1 MLVPAMN
8 NQPSFD
14 ARNLTASE
22 LTQLRKRG
30 VQAVQD
36 GMSVAAVA
44 RALNVSR
51 QAVFNWCSLYRAGGW
66 DRLDAR
72 KRGGRPRLVSAKA
85 MAWIYDAVTLG
96 SPEQLKLPIAL
107 WTAKLLCEALYKK
120 FGIRQSKASMCR
132 VLKQLGLT
140 PQRPLWRAWQQDP
153 DAVERWLKKDFPAIR
168 RAARKAGGEIWFG
181 DEAGVRSDC
190 HHGTTWGAKGQT
202 PVVKTAGARFG
213 LNLMSVV
220 NRKGG
225 MRFMCIAGR
234 TTAGVVVEFLRR
246 LLASTDKPV
255 FLVLDGHPTHKS
267 KTVQSFVKANRERLH
282 LYLLPGYSPDLNP
295 DEWVWRNLKV
305 HGTGRQSITGP
316 DQMKAL
322 IMREMRSMQ
331 RRPRRIQSFF
341 RDAGNGYAA

>member
-1 MLVPAMN
+1 M
-8 NQPSFD
+8 S
-14 ARNLTASE
+14 
-22 LTQLRKRG
+22 
-30 VQAVQD
+30 VQAV
-36 GMSVAAVA
+36 A
-44 RALNVSR
+44 RTLNVSR
-51 QAVFNWCSLYRAGGW
+51 QAVFNWLSLYRAGGW

-72 KRGGRPRLVSAKA
+72 KRGGRPRLVSAKV
-85 MAWIYDAVTLG
+85 MEWIYDTVTLG

-107 WTAKLLCEALYKK
+107 WTSKLLCEALRKK
-120 FGIRQSKASMCR
+120 FGIRLSK
-132 VLKQLGLT
+132 
-140 PQRPLWRAWQQDP
+140 AWQQDP
-153 DAVERWLKKDFPAIR
+153 AAVERWLKKDFPAIR

-190 HHGTTWGAKGQT
+190 HHGTTWGAKGRT
-202 PVVKTAGARFG
+202 PVVKTTGARFG

-225 MRFMCIAGR
+225 MRFMCIEGR

-267 KTVQSFVKANRERLH
+267 KAVQAFVEVNRERLH

-305 HGTGRQSITGP
+305 HGVGRQSITGP
-316 DQMKAL
+316 DQMKSL
-322 IMREMRSMQ
+322 VMREMRSMQ
-331 RRPRRIQSFF
+331 RRPHLIQSFF
-341 RDAGNGYAA
+341 RDAGGGYAV